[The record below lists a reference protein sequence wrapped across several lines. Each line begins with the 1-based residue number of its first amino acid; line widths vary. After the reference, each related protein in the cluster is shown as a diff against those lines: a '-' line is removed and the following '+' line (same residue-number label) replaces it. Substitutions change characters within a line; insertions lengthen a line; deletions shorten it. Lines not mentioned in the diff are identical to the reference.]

1 MSEPVENL
9 SAIMDDV
16 PVPDVS
22 QLITEDDTPVD
33 NMFSEKQMRLLT
45 EPLYSAWEGPPEGRP
60 FLAAAN
66 VGVFA
71 TATNNP
77 LVPDVFLSLDTSSRR
92 PLSVK
97 RNRSYFI
104 WEHGKPPDIVIEV
117 VSNKEG
123 GELDRK
129 VRAYE
134 RMRVVHY
141 VVFDPFEMLSNVLLM
156 RFELLGGQLVQQK
169 GNLWVPAAGLGLT
182 LWRGPYEG
190 DTEQWLRWCRKDGS
204 VVSTGAERADAEK
217 QRADASDQRA
227 DAEKQRADAA
237 KQQAEAEK
245 QRAERLAARLRE
257 LGVDPE
263 A

>member
-9 SAIMDDV
+9 SAVNLDDI

-45 EPLYSAWEGPPEGRP
+45 EPLYGSWEGPPAGRT
-60 FLAAAN
+60 FIVSAN
-66 VGVFA
+66 VGVFT
-71 TATNNP
+71 TATDSP
-77 LVPDVFLSLDTSSRR
+77 LVPDVFLSLDTTWRQPVSE
-92 PLSVK
+92 K

-141 VVFDPFEMLSNVLLM
+141 VVFDPFK
-156 RFELLGGQLVQQK
+156 LLGEAVLTRFAPLDGVLVQQA
-169 GNLWVPAAGLGLT
+169 GDLWVPPVGLGLT
-182 LWRGPYEG
+182 LWKGTYE
-190 DTEQWLRWCRKDGS
+190 DLDAQWLRWCREDRS
-204 VVSTGAERADAEK
+204 VVPTGAERANA
-217 QRADASDQRA
+217 ADQRA
-227 DAEKQRADAA
+227 DAEKQRADA
-237 KQQAEAEK
+237 EK
-245 QRAERLAARLRE
+245 QRAEQLAARLRE

-263 A
+263 S